1 MKLKWH
7 GTACISLET
16 ENAAIIFDPYI
27 PRKGSETPS
36 AAEEYLRFENILV
49 THGHFDHISTIP
61 ETVAKSG
68 ATVWCTA
75 APAEALYSKGVPIE
89 NIRLIKHGDALSF
102 GDMKVTVYKSRHV
115 KFDAK
120 LIFGTLFSVRPIKY
134 FSNLVE
140 LIKENS
146 VCKEENETVG
156 FLIEAEGKR
165 IYLMASMNWVKDVEY
180 PTDVD
185 LLVLPFQGA
194 SDLVTPGLKFVDMTH
209 PKAVLLD
216 HFDDTFPPM
225 SNHID
230 TSGMVKALEGKIPV
244 TVPVFGETYEI

>member
-1 MKLKWH
+1 MKLKWY

-16 ENAAIIFDPYI
+16 EKDEIIFDPYI

-36 AAEEYLRFENILV
+36 AEEEYLRFKNILV

-61 ETVAKSG
+61 ETVSKSG
-68 ATVWCTA
+68 ATVWCTKT
-75 APAEALYSKGVPIE
+75 PFETLVYKGVSPDNMKI
-89 NIRLIKHGDALSF
+89 IFPGDVLNF
-102 GDMKVTVYKSRHV
+102 GDMKVTVFQSRHV

-120 LIFGTLFSVRPIKY
+120 LIFSTAFSLRPFKY

-140 LIKENS
+140 LIGENK
-146 VCKEENETVG
+146 VCPEANETVG
-156 FLIEAEGKR
+156 YLIEAEGKR
-165 IYLMASMNWVKDVEY
+165 IYLMASMNWVEDVEY
-180 PTDVD
+180 PQNVD
-185 LLVLPFQGA
+185 LLILPFQGA
-194 SDLVTPGLKFVDMTH
+194 SDLVTPGLKFIEMTQ

-230 TSGMVKALEGKIPV
+230 TSGMVKALEGRLPLTIPV
-244 TVPVFGETYEI
+244 YGETYEI

>member
-27 PRKGSETPS
+27 PRQGSETPS
-36 AAEEYLRFENILV
+36 AEEEFLRFENILV

-68 ATVWCTA
+68 ATVWCTKAPYSSLSQKGIAEDNLKLIA
-75 APAEALYSKGVPIE
+75 A
-89 NIRLIKHGDALSF
+89 GDVLQF
-102 GDMKVTVYKSRHV
+102 GDIKVTVFQSRHV
-115 KFDAK
+115 KFDLK
-120 LIFGTLFSVRPIKY
+120 LILGTLFSVRPIKY
-134 FSNLVE
+134 FDNLVE
-140 LIKENS
+140 LIGENRI
-146 VCKEENETVG
+146 CKEAGETVG

-165 IYLMASMNWVKDVEY
+165 IYLMASMNWAEGVEY
-180 PTDVD
+180 PQDVD
-185 LLVLPFQGA
+185 LMVLPFQGA
-194 SDLVTPGLKFVDMTH
+194 SDLVTPGLKFVEMTH
-209 PKAVLLD
+209 PKAILLD

-244 TVPVFGETYEI
+244 TVPIFGETYEI

>member
-1 MKLKWH
+1 MKIRWY
-7 GTACISLET
+7 GTASISVET
-16 ENAAIIFDPYI
+16 EKSAIIFDPYI
-27 PRKGSETPS
+27 PREGSETPS

-61 ETVAKSG
+61 ETVKESG
-68 ATVWCTA
+68 ATVWCTKTPRETLA
-75 APAEALYSKGVPIE
+75 DKGVAE
-89 NIRLIKHGDALSF
+89 DKLKLIAPGDVLNF
-102 GDMKVTVYKSRHV
+102 GDIKVTVFESRHV

-120 LIFGTLFSVRPIKY
+120 LILDTTFSTRPIKY

-140 LIKENS
+140 LIGENS
-146 VCKEENETVG
+146 VCKEANETVG

-165 IYLMASMNWVKDVEY
+165 IYLMASMNWVEGVEY
-180 PTDVD
+180 PEDVD
-185 LLVLPFQGA
+185 LLILPFQGA
-194 SDLVTPGLKFVDMTH
+194 SDLVTPALEFIELTQ
-209 PKAVLLD
+209 PKAVFLD

-230 TSGMVKALEGKIPV
+230 TSGIVEALEGKLPI

>member
-16 ENAAIIFDPYI
+16 EKAAIIFDPYI
-27 PRKGSETPS
+27 PRKGSDTPS
-36 AAEEYLRFENILV
+36 TEEEYLRFENILV

-68 ATVWCTA
+68 AKVWCTK
-75 APAEALYSKGVPIE
+75 APYSALSQKGISEE
-89 NIRLIKHGDALSF
+89 NLRLIAPQDVLQFS
-102 GDMKVTVYKSRHV
+102 DMKVTVFESRHV
-115 KFDAK
+115 KFDLK
-120 LIFGTLFSVRPIKY
+120 LIFGTLFSTRPIKY

-140 LIKENS
+140 LIGENRI
-146 VCKEENETVG
+146 CKEAGETVG
-156 FLIEAEGKR
+156 YLIEAEGKR
-165 IYLMASMNWVKDVEY
+165 IYLMASMNWAAGVEY
-180 PTDVD
+180 PKNVD
-185 LLVLPFQGA
+185 LLILPFQGA
-194 SDLVTPGLKFVDMTH
+194 SDLVTPAMKFIEMTQ

-230 TSGMVKALEGKIPV
+230 TRGLIKALEGKIPV
-244 TVPVFGETYEI
+244 TVPVFGEEYEI